1 MHPALAIEPAAPLL
15 RAAGLSKRYGSAP
28 EVLRGVS
35 LAITPGERVALIG
48 PNGSG
53 KSTLLRCMVGLLPLT
68 SGRVEA
74 LGETFASAPTPGQ
87 RARLRSQLGFVFQF
101 HGLVKRRTA
110 LSNVIHGLVHE
121 PGGWRAF
128 THSLAPQAF
137 RERAAQALEDVGL
150 GDKATARADALSGG
164 QQQRV
169 AIARALVR
177 RPRLLI
183 ADEPAASLD
192 PAAGRDVM
200 ALFASLA
207 GAYGAT
213 LLYTSHD
220 MEHARAYSDR
230 VIALRAGGILF
241 DAPSAAVSDA
251 MLTEVFDG

>member
-1 MHPALAIEPAAPLL
+1 VKPALDVEPAAPLL
-15 RAAGLSKRYGSAP
+15 RAAGIAKRYGAAP
-28 EVLRGVS
+28 EVLCGVS
-35 LAITPGERVALIG
+35 LAISPGERVALIG

-53 KSTLLRCMVGLLPLT
+53 KSTLLRCLVGLSPL
-68 SGRVEA
+68 SAGRVEA
-74 LGETFASAPTPGQ
+74 LGESLDRAPSPSQ
-87 RARLRSQLGFVFQF
+87 RSRLRSQLGFVFQF
-101 HGLVKRRTA
+101 HGLVRRRTA
-110 LSNVIHGLVHE
+110 LSNVIHGLIHE

-128 THSLAPQAF
+128 THTLAPTAF
-137 RERAAQALEDVGL
+137 RERALRALADVGL
-150 GDKATARADALSGG
+150 GEKALARADALSGG

-230 VIALRAGGILF
+230 VIALRRGGVLF
-241 DAPSAAVSDA
+241 DAPSAAVTDA
-251 MLTEVFDG
+251 MLREVFDG